1 MNFHFTVD
9 ETHTNNANEYYR
21 DAKRLQ
27 ISSGVF
33 SLVLLLAA
41 VLMLVFLNHTPWII
55 GGAIVVLAIAVLY
68 IGVTFQIKRQIKEPQ
83 ELYDSSPLVPAMIAE
98 VNERTM
104 TLMALVDTRKNPS
117 QGLPQRALTIRTVTA
132 VSGAPRRVGAPVPAV
147 AVGGA
152 HKTRAD
158 YYDEVTPVPLSWST
172 RDASVI
178 RKAEQAITGVEWN
191 LLKANLDRVEEVRST
206 KRDLLIIS

>member
-9 ETHTNNANEYYR
+9 ETHTKSANEYYR
-21 DAKRLQ
+21 DARRLQ

-33 SLVLLLAA
+33 SLVLLAIAL
-41 VLMLVFLNHTPWII
+41 LMMVFLNHTPWVV
-55 GGAIVVLAIAVLY
+55 GGAIGVLAIAVLY

-83 ELYDSSPLVPAMIAE
+83 ELYDSCPLAPAMIAE

-104 TLMALVDTRKNPS
+104 TLMALVDTRQNLETGHPE
-117 QGLPQRALTIRTVTA
+117 RALTIRTVTA
-132 VSGAPRRVGAPVPAV
+132 ISGAPRRVGAHVPAI

-158 YYDEVTPVPLSWST
+158 HFDEVTPVPISWST
-172 RDASVI
+172 RDASVV
-178 RKAEQAITGVEWN
+178 RKAEQAIPGEEWN
-191 LLKANLDRVEEVRST
+191 LLKANLDRVEEVRAT
-206 KRDLLIIS
+206 KRDLLVLD